1 MAGDIAIIGSGA
13 GVLAFKAAGVDAYTA
28 ADSREAREL
37 LRKAAKTYK
46 VIFLTDI
53 FARDLDDLLK
63 RMLEQAYPIVVPIPS
78 DAGSNGYPVEVMKEQ
93 MERALGVDVL
103 FNREDK

>member
-1 MAGDIAIIGSGA
+1 MD
-13 GVLAFKAAGVDAYTA
+13 AFTA
-28 ADSREAREL
+28 SDSREAREL

-53 FARDLDDLLK
+53 FCKDLEDLLH
-63 RMLEQAYPIVVPIPS
+63 RMLEQAYPVVVPIPS

>member
-1 MAGDIAIIGSGA
+1 MASDIAIIGLGT
-13 GVLAFKAAGVDAYTA
+13 GVMAFKAAGVDAYTA
-28 ADSREAREL
+28 GDSTVARDI
-37 LRKAAKTYK
+37 LRKVAKNHK
-46 VIFLTDI
+46 VIFLTDV

-63 RMLEQAYPIVVPIPS
+63 RMLEQPYPIVVPIPS
-78 DAGSNGYPVEVMKEQ
+78 DAGSNGYAVDKMKEQ

>member
-1 MAGDIAIIGSGA
+1 MASDIAIIGSGT

-28 ADSREAREL
+28 TDSAAARDI
-37 LRKAAKTYK
+37 LRKVARDHK
-46 VIFLTDI
+46 VIFLTDV
-53 FARDLDDLLK
+53 FAKDLDDLLK

-78 DAGSNGYPVEVMKEQ
+78 DEGPNGYAIDRMKEQ

>member
-1 MAGDIAIIGSGA
+1 MASDIAIIGMGT
-13 GVLAFKAAGVDAYTA
+13 GVLAFKAAGVDAYTV
-28 ADSREAREL
+28 ADSQAARDV
-37 LRKAAKTYK
+37 LRRVARDHK
-46 VIFLTDI
+46 VIFLTDV

-63 RMLEQAYPIVVPIPS
+63 RMLQDPYPIVVPIPG
-78 DAGSNGYPVEVMKEQ
+78 DQGSNGYAVDKMKEQ

>member
-1 MAGDIAIIGSGA
+1 MASEIAIIGMGT

-28 ADSREAREL
+28 TDSGAAREI
-37 LRKAAKTYK
+37 LRKVARDHK
-46 VIFLTDI
+46 VIFLTDT

-63 RMLEQAYPIVVPIPS
+63 RMLQDPYPVVVPIPG
-78 DAGSNGYPVEVMKEQ
+78 DAGSNGYAVEKMKEQ

>member
-1 MAGDIAIIGSGA
+1 M
-13 GVLAFKAAGVDAYTA
+13 
-28 ADSREAREL
+28 ADSQAARDV
-37 LRKAAKTYK
+37 LRRVARDHK
-46 VIFLTDI
+46 VIFLTDV

-63 RMLEQAYPIVVPIPS
+63 RMLQDPYPIVVPIPG
-78 DAGSNGYPVEVMKEQ
+78 DQGSNGYAVDKMKEQ

>member
-1 MAGDIAIIGSGA
+1 MAGDIAIIGNGA
-13 GVLAFKAAGVDAYTA
+13 GVLAFKAAGVDAFTA
-28 ADSREAREL
+28 VDSQQAREL

-46 VIFLTDI
+46 VIFLTDV

-78 DAGSNGYPVEVMKEQ
+78 DAGSNGYSVEVMKEQ